1 MCTAVHIHGCFGRT
15 LDLEHTYGEQVV
27 LTPRRFV
34 LPMRHRPHL
43 TEHYAILG
51 MATVAQGFPL
61 YYDGVNEK
69 GLAMAGLN
77 FPHSAVYPPP
87 REGDV
92 ASFELIPY
100 VLGTC
105 ADLGEV
111 KAALAEMRVCD
122 TAFSAAYLPAGLH
135 WMAADNNRSIV
146 VEATAHGLQVYDNPI
161 GVMTNEPPFPDQL
174 RHWESFRYL
183 TADEPATTPPRL
195 GRGSGSLGLPGDFTS
210 PSRLVRAA
218 FVAAHSEAQGDPVG
232 AFFRAIDTVAVPRG
246 CLRLPNGKQVITQYA
261 SCIQLNE
268 PNYIFR
274 TYHGKIFHGI
284 HMAGV
289 EGQDL
294 VTFPLPHHEDISWEN
309 ESDDTFAI

>member
-1 MCTAVHIHGCFGRT
+1 MCTAMKIGDLFGRT
-15 LDLEHTYGEQVV
+15 LDLEYTYGERVV
-27 LTPRRFV
+27 SCPRDFA
-34 LPMRHRPHL
+34 LAMRHRPAL
-43 TEHYAILG
+43 THHHAMLG
-51 MATVAQGFPL
+51 MATIADGYPL
-61 YYDGVNEK
+61 YYDAVNEC
-69 GLAMAGLN
+69 GLAMAALH
-77 FPHSAVYPPP
+77 FPHSGRYAD
-87 REGDV
+87 EGEV
-92 ASFELIPY
+92 ASFEVIPY
-100 VLGTC
+100 VLGQC
-105 ADLGEV
+105 ATVGEAKQLLENV
-111 KAALAEMRVCD
+111 TVCD
-122 TAFSAAYLPAGLH
+122 TAFSAALPPSPLH
-135 WMAADNNRSIV
+135 WMVADADAAIV
-146 VEATAHGLQVYDNPI
+146 AESTAEGASVYDDPV